1 MPGLLGLARAIDR
14 FSSWL
19 GVVIGGITLLMIAV
33 GLFNVF
39 GRFADRYLGT
49 QFSSNSLL
57 ELQWY
62 LFSMIFLL
70 GGAYVMSLDEHVR
83 VDVLYGRLRPR
94 QRALINLLGTLLF
107 LLPFCV
113 IVLWV
118 AIPWFQLSYGM
129 QESSSDPGG
138 LLRWPVKLLVPIGFV
153 LLFIQ
158 GISEAI
164 KAAGALSGH
173 YEYRTQDELEALR
186 ADVQL
191 DRAGLDGLLVGLPDE
206 AKAHMGDSPMTPD
219 EQRKK

>member
-1 MPGLLGLARAIDR
+1 MPALLGLARAIDR

-19 GVVIGGITLLMIAV
+19 GVVTGAITLLMIAV

-49 QFSSNSLL
+49 QLSSNSLL

-62 LFSMIFLL
+62 LFSVIFLL
-70 GGAYVMSLDEHVR
+70 GGAYVLSLDEHVR

-186 ADVQL
+186 AEVQL

-206 AKAHMGDSPMTPD
+206 AEAGTDTAAKTPD

>member
-1 MPGLLGLARAIDR
+1 MLGLARAIDR

-62 LFSMIFLL
+62 LFSVIFLL

-113 IVLWV
+113 IALWV

-186 ADVQL
+186 AEVQL

-206 AKAHMGDSPMTPD
+206 AEAGTDAAAKTPD

>member
-1 MPGLLGLARAIDR
+1 MPALLGLARAIDR

-19 GVVIGGITLLMIAV
+19 GVIIGGVTLLMIGV

-62 LFSMIFLL
+62 LFSVIFLL
-70 GGAYVMSLDEHVR
+70 GGAYVLSVDEHVR
-83 VDVLYGRLRPR
+83 VDVLYGRLAPKR
-94 QRALINLLGTLLF
+94 RALINLVGTVLF

-118 AIPWFQLSYGM
+118 AIPWFRLSFGI
-129 QESSSDPGG
+129 QEGSPDPGG
-138 LLRWPVKLLVPIGFV
+138 LLRWPVKLLIPIGFV

-164 KAAGALSGH
+164 KAAGALTGH
-173 YEYRTQDELEALR
+173 YEYRTQDELEALA

-206 AKAHMGDSPMTPD
+206 AEARMNETKMNDD
-219 EQRKK
+219 QRKK

>member
-138 LLRWPVKLLVPIGFV
+138 LLRWPVKLLVPISFV

>member
-1 MPGLLGLARAIDR
+1 MPALLGLARAIDR

-62 LFSMIFLL
+62 LFSVIFLL

-113 IVLWV
+113 IALWV

-186 ADVQL
+186 AEVQL

-206 AKAHMGDSPMTPD
+206 AEAGTDAAAKTPD